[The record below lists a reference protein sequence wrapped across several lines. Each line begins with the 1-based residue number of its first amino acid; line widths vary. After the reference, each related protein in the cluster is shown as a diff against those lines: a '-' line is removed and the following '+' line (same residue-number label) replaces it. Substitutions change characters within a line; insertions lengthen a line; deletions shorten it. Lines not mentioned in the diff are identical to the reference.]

1 MQLQSN
7 IWELFSD
14 FIFIRSILMIIMSCS
29 FIALY
34 LRELRNFV
42 VKVFFFEELSKKFQ
56 NPTLTTLTLT
66 LKKTRKT

>member
-42 VKVFFFEELSKKFQ
+42 VKVFFLRTIKEVSKPYFNNFDINIEK
-56 NPTLTTLTLT
+56 N
-66 LKKTRKT
+66 